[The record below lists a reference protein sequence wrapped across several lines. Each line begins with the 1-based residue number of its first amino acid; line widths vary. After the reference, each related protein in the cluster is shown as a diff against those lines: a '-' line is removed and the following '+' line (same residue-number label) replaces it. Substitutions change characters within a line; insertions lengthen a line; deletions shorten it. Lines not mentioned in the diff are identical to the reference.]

1 MDAMLNRKDFNRVVE
16 HFGIERVIAA
26 LPQHEVCGILELV
39 CVKDLSKELG
49 VSYDTF
55 RSYMQEGTIPYPE
68 VRLLRRTY
76 FRKEEAEA
84 IRTKLRNSKKKIGLA
99 PKQKER

>member
-1 MDAMLNRKDFNRVVE
+1 MDELLKRKDFNRVVE

-26 LPQHEVCGILELV
+26 LPQHEVCAVLELV

-49 VSYDTF
+49 VNYDTF
-55 RSYMQEGTIPYPE
+55 RSYMQDGTIPYPE

-76 FRKEEAEA
+76 FTKKEAEA
-84 IRTKLRNSKKKIGLA
+84 IRTKLRCSKKKTNLA
-99 PKQKER
+99 PRPKER

>member
-1 MDAMLNRKDFNRVVE
+1 MDEFLKRKDFNRVVE

-26 LPQHEVCGILELV
+26 LPQHEVCDVLELV

-49 VSYDTF
+49 VNYDTF

-76 FRKEEAEA
+76 YTNKEAEA
-84 IRTKLRNSKKKIGLA
+84 IRNKLRNSKKKTTLA
-99 PKQKER
+99 PTPKER